1 MKPSGQFLS
10 RTGLDAPETNRSNSN
25 KKELTL
31 LFYCISLF
39 CLFPV
44 HAGQSESFLL
54 SKQPTTTETLDL
66 EGDLRTGGFRSSGD
80 VITAE
85 LQDGVI
91 MALFHKDVGN
101 LLVTITDEAH
111 GTVYETT
118 VNTPVQ
124 HQLFIP
130 LAGLPSG
137 TYTIAFSNGR
147 GEMWGEFE
155 I

>member
-1 MKPSGQFLS
+1 MKPSRQLLS
-10 RTGLDAPETNRSNSN
+10 RTGLDAPETNRSNRN

-31 LFYCISLF
+31 FFYCISLF

-54 SKQPTTTETLDL
+54 SRQPTTTDTLDL

-80 VITAE
+80 VIMAE

-91 MALFHKDVGN
+91 MALFHKDVGS

-111 GTVYETT
+111 GTVD
-118 VNTPVQ
+118 Q
-124 HQLFIP
+124 ILHRW
-130 LAGLPSG
+130 
-137 TYTIAFSNGR
+137 TI
-147 GEMWGEFE
+147 
-155 I
+155 

>member
-10 RTGLDAPETNRSNSN
+10 RTGLDAPETNRSNRN

-54 SKQPTTTETLDL
+54 SRQPTTTDPIYLIGEFETDGLRSG
-66 EGDLRTGGFRSSGD
+66 GDA
-80 VITAE
+80 ITAE
-85 LQDGVI
+85 IWGDAIAV
-91 MALFHKDVGN
+91 AFHKDVGN

-118 VNTPVQ
+118 VNTSVQ
-124 HQLFIP
+124 QQLMIP
-130 LAGLPSG
+130 LSGLPSG
-137 TYTIAFSNGR
+137 TYTIAFSNER
-147 GEMWGEFE
+147 GEMRGEFE